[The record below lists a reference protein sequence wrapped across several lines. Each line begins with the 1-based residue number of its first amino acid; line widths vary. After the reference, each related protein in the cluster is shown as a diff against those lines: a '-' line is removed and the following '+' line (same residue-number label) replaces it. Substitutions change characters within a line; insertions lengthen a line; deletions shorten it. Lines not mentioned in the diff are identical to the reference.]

1 MRWRLGFCL
10 LLLAP
15 LAAGAQPLVLPAG
28 QVHGECKRLTK
39 QMARY
44 KDVAKMAHERGDEL
58 WEASTKQHV
67 KRLTERRARRCP
79 ELVQREKEE
88 QERAMKIARM
98 IKKAAKAAATY
109 FMPQ

>member
-15 LAAGAQPLVLPAG
+15 LVAGAQPLVLPAG

-39 QMARY
+39 QVSRY
-44 KDVAKMAHERGDEL
+44 QDVAKMAHERGDEL
-58 WEASTKQHV
+58 WETSMKQHV
-67 KRLTERRARRCP
+67 KRLSDRRARRCP

-88 QERAMKIARM
+88 QERAMKIARLL
-98 IKKAAKAAATY
+98 KKAAKAAATY
-109 FMPQ
+109 FIPQ